1 MQDWLFKRG
10 RRERVIDWLSL
21 DSKIDS
27 TIAEWRKRYPDNTRI
42 WMAEAW
48 ASSASNDFVRADSIA
63 RAVESRPRN
72 LTERRLASGMIEDIA
87 MLRGRYSEGYEWR
100 KKYTG
105 ALIEGSPSYLNRFQR
120 SVDSAEYAMLL
131 GDKPERVREL
141 MARGLARTPLD
152 SMPASERPYLELMEL
167 AAMVDDGQLMQ
178 TAANGYLRDQAPHKL
193 DSAGARMYGTGMLA
207 YSRQQWDA
215 AISAFNAAEAR
226 GEMLPHHNALY
237 VGIAH
242 DRAGRRD
249 SAIKYIEEFVG
260 FSSVDLLTK
269 GRYEARIRRRAAELY
284 EEAGN
289 TKKALEH
296 YNAILDMWRNADPSL
311 KPEVDAVRQSM
322 ERLRARTG

>member
-1 MQDWLFKRG
+1 
-10 RRERVIDWLSL
+10 
-21 DSKIDS
+21 
-27 TIAEWRKRYPDNTRI
+27 
-42 WMAEAW
+42 MAEAW

-152 SMPASERPYLELMEL
+152 SMPASERPYRELMEL

-226 GEMLPHHNALY
+226 GEMLPHHNA
-237 VGIAH
+237 
-242 DRAGRRD
+242 
-249 SAIKYIEEFVG
+249 AIKYIEELVG